1 MLSKIGNMGISKPVS
16 SSSMYWCYPFGEG
29 VKTDDRFPLRQQ
41 NRCEE
46 ITEKIN
52 TIDING

>member
-1 MLSKIGNMGISKPVS
+1 MLSKIGNMGIFKSVS